1 MKELKH
7 LNKYFKKYWLKLLI
21 GIIITIIA
29 RIFQLVMPTYVKNS
43 IEVVE
48 NYMGGRIAEPAA
60 KDLLF
65 EYVLIIVGAALL
77 SGFFTFLM
85 R

>member
-7 LNKYFKKYWLKLLI
+7 LNKYFKKYWGKLLI

-29 RIFQLVMPTYVKNS
+29 RVFQLVMPSFVKKS

-48 NYMGGRIAEPAA
+48 NFVAGDLTEAA
-60 KDLLF
+60 ARNLF
-65 EYVLIIVGAALL
+65 W
-77 SGFFTFLM
+77 STS
-85 R
+85 